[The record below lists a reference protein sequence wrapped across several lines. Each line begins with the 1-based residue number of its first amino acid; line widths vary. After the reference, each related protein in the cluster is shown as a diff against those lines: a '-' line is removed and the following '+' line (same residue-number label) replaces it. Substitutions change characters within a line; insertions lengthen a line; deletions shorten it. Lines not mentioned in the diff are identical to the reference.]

1 MQVSNK
7 ANVTSGARTMEAL
20 YILKVMMFIGAQEI
34 DNTFIYPTL
43 AECQQHRAMEV
54 QLLDKLNESVLTG
67 YATRCDKAAD
77 SDMR

>member
-1 MQVSNK
+1 MGK
-7 ANVTSGARTMEAL
+7 L

-34 DNTFIYPTL
+34 DNTFIYPSE

-54 QLLDKLNESVLTG
+54 QLLDMLNESVLTG
-67 YATRCDKAAD
+67 YATRCDVAGD

>member
-1 MQVSNK
+1 
-7 ANVTSGARTMEAL
+7 
-20 YILKVMMFIGAQEI
+20 MMFIGAQEI
-34 DNTFIYPTL
+34 DNTFIYPSIE
-43 AECQQHRAMEV
+43 ECQMHRAMEV